1 MQGVARIVILAAAF
15 GLMLWFALARSP
27 EDPAPK
33 ETTSRP
39 ADTADDA
46 PPGQHQDGSREERAI
61 WRDTVNQ
68 RLGR

>member
-1 MQGVARIVILAAAF
+1 MQGIARIVILAAAF
-15 GLMLWFALARSP
+15 GLMLWYALAQSP

-33 ETTSRP
+33 ETTSHP
-39 ADTADDA
+39 ADTAVDA
-46 PPGQHQDGSREERAI
+46 PPEQHQDWSREERAI